1 MHALNVFFFL
11 CCHGPLLFVL
21 QVFFLPLSNTILSCF
36 SDDSIFAWE
45 SDTLICKY
53 QLPVPDCGPKISYK
67 AFAVTRSFN
76 ITTTN

>member
-1 MHALNVFFFL
+1 MCV
-11 CCHGPLLFVL
+11 FVL

-45 SDTLICKY
+45 SDTLLCKY

-67 AFAVTRSFN
+67 AFAVTRWASH
-76 ITTTN
+76 ITSRSLALSHYASLLS